1 MLQEKIEK
9 YFEKYRELK
18 VLFFFDP
25 GKQHEQE
32 FNELELPDIKKVRFE
47 NNYFELKIKLNKD
60 WIQEKVFLYLDV
72 PAPKEQEDFKRFPL
86 LDLLVANKEL
96 RTDDEAGFMEQYG
109 LQRHQKDLVKKY
121 IYELQYVEV
130 IRVLKPILSPARF
143 KEPELVQGLFSS
155 FLGFSKI
162 EDWELIIGKLLTY
175 TLPDKEIDFNRV
187 RNKVLSL
194 NLVSF
199 LNKRLSHYFKAEI
212 KNFTV
217 EEFATYIQSLKY
229 NAITHNL
236 DLDSKDPYKDLK
248 ITDTALL
255 SSQNIL
261 VGTNLKH
268 RYISDPLKKAMELHG
283 AGIKETTIFNIYGAD
298 VEYNYMPDA
307 LKWELIKH
315 HVVYIDTNPEAT
327 IRGIEY
333 ISLVNNATDIIK
345 STTNFV
351 LYAAYMIKAINTS
364 GSFIYDT
371 PEEYLEKY
379 ATEHHRIDFTYRKA
393 IVSFTGIEISSLP
406 KGVDVDQLKELLEKR
421 YDQFLQKL
429 NREWLKCLNEI
440 GFDYSKV
447 KVQKQFDFFE
457 KEIKPYDQKI
467 AVIISDALR
476 YEVANELLTELHRDE
491 RNQARLKYQLA
502 SIPSETSLGMANL
515 LPVNKM
521 EYDSGNILVN
531 STNTKTTAERTNIL
545 NSINSSYIAESFDT
559 IYKNN
564 QEENRDL
571 FKNKLVYIYHDV
583 IDKEGHKGNERNTF
597 DAAKRAIQELTKLVK
612 MVHSSYAV
620 SRVIITADHGFLY
633 NDKKIEE
640 ADKDLFPDVTVIE
653 SGARHVVTKKD
664 CKFSSGYVV
673 SLSKTT
679 KIKDDYYVIIPA
691 SVNRMKKPGA
701 KYQFT
706 HGGGSLQ
713 ELVVPIIESSRKRQ
727 DIENKVNPILVKHQ
741 ALSVVSNTLRIL
753 ILQERKISQLE
764 KERTIVIGIYA
775 DSELV
780 SNQPEIILN
789 SASEIASERSYLADL
804 ALTSKATGK
813 SILKLKIFDID
824 DKLNAIIEETVMN
837 NTLIERDF

>member
-1 MLQEKIEK
+1 
-9 YFEKYRELK
+9 
-18 VLFFFDP
+18 
-25 GKQHEQE
+25 
-32 FNELELPDIKKVRFE
+32 
-47 NNYFELKIKLNKD
+47 
-60 WIQEKVFLYLDV
+60 
-72 PAPKEQEDFKRFPL
+72 
-86 LDLLVANKEL
+86 
-96 RTDDEAGFMEQYG
+96 
-109 LQRHQKDLVKKY
+109 
-121 IYELQYVEV
+121 
-130 IRVLKPILSPARF
+130 
-143 KEPELVQGLFSS
+143 
-155 FLGFSKI
+155 
-162 EDWELIIGKLLTY
+162 
-175 TLPDKEIDFNRV
+175 
-187 RNKVLSL
+187 
-194 NLVSF
+194 
-199 LNKRLSHYFKAEI
+199 
-212 KNFTV
+212 
-217 EEFATYIQSLKY
+217 
-229 NAITHNL
+229 
-236 DLDSKDPYKDLK
+236 
-248 ITDTALL
+248 
-255 SSQNIL
+255 
-261 VGTNLKH
+261 
-268 RYISDPLKKAMELHG
+268 
-283 AGIKETTIFNIYGAD
+283 
-298 VEYNYMPDA
+298 
-307 LKWELIKH
+307 
-315 HVVYIDTNPEAT
+315 
-327 IRGIEY
+327 
-333 ISLVNNATDIIK
+333 
-345 STTNFV
+345 
-351 LYAAYMIKAINTS
+351 
-364 GSFIYDT
+364 
-371 PEEYLEKY
+371 
-379 ATEHHRIDFTYRKA
+379 
-393 IVSFTGIEISSLP
+393 
-406 KGVDVDQLKELLEKR
+406 
-421 YDQFLQKL
+421 
-429 NREWLKCLNEI
+429 
-440 GFDYSKV
+440 
-447 KVQKQFDFFE
+447 
-457 KEIKPYDQKI
+457 
-467 AVIISDALR
+467 LR

-640 ADKDLFPDVTVIE
+640 ADKDLFPDVTAIE

-780 SNQPEIILN
+780 SNQPEIKLN